1 MQLTVSA
8 QERQKKELPWRQNDC
23 SSPEDAFIKHGLNSR
38 GCAILVTLITSLDLA
53 FWDAFLVNSNKHQ
66 KVGGGEG
73 RRKRE
78 LKKTNKPTPSNTT
91 EKSMKLPIVPD
102 WERKLV
108 SYWFDLSDLSPLP
121 GAFLTGWMLRLTYL
135 LELTRTAGDHMDCQ
149 MVCYN
154 LMPFILSMK

>member
-66 KVGGGEG
+66 KAGGVREEG
-73 RRKRE
+73 RESLRKQ
-78 LKKTNKPTPSNTT
+78 TNQPPQTQQKR
-91 EKSMKLPIVPD
+91 V
-102 WERKLV
+102 
-108 SYWFDLSDLSPLP
+108 
-121 GAFLTGWMLRLTYL
+121 
-135 LELTRTAGDHMDCQ
+135 
-149 MVCYN
+149 
-154 LMPFILSMK
+154 